1 MVGPTLAAMARL
13 RVHNFAISLDGYCA
27 GLNQSRDKPFG
38 DVDVPGPSLHDT
50 VVHARIVRTT

>member
-1 MVGPTLAAMARL
+1 MARL

-27 GLNQSRDKPFG
+27 GLNQIRDKPFG